1 MCCRPWA
8 ARRSGPP
15 RGPGGVAVLVGRSR
29 EIDAIHGLIEDA
41 RAGRGR
47 ALVLRGAPGIGKSAL
62 ARDGE
67 AHRTGARAAHPRGP
81 RASSR
86 SRGSPSRPSATCC
99 GPCSPGS
106 TEIPDPQRAALRAAL
121 ALGPPAASDRYAA
134 YAAALSLLGAVA
146 ADGAVLI
153 LVDDGHWVDPPSRE
167 ALVFCARRLAD
178 EPIAMLV
185 ASREQP
191 PGAAAHARGREPR
204 APAARRGGRDGP
216 SGGRDG
222 LPAAGPGGRP

>member
-1 MCCRPWA
+1 M
-8 ARRSGPP
+8 
-15 RGPGGVAVLVGRSR
+15 LVGRSQ

-62 ARDGE
+62 LEVGGGRDGS
-67 AHRTGARAAHPRGP
+67 GACASSRPG
-81 RASSR
+81 ASSR
-86 SRGSPSRPSATCC
+86 SRGSPFAALGDVLRPVLDRID
-99 GPCSPGS
+99 
-106 TEIPDPQRAALRAAL
+106 EIPDPQRAALRAAL

-134 YAAALSLLGAVA
+134 YAATLSLLGAVA

-167 ALVFCARRLAD
+167 ALVFCARRIAD

-185 ASREQP
+185 TSREQP
-191 PGAAAHARGREPR
+191 PERLPMPEVENLELPR
-204 APAARRGGRDGP
+204 SARRTRWP
-216 SGGRDG
+216 CW
-222 LPAAGPGGRP
+222 RP